1 MDQSPAGILQC
12 TAAGTTPPC
21 PFCIQDATCA
31 HCCRGLGRWTQL
43 PDWSSASGK
52 QMPLPF
58 LCAAGVLLAFL
69 GIYFGAKSLHH
80 RLVVQNVLQS
90 GISDPP
96 PRLVL
101 DLQRHAAD
109 EMLLRQIVDECSKR
123 QDTVMYVDASRKLV
137 VSSEID
143 PK

>member
-1 MDQSPAGILQC
+1 M
-12 TAAGTTPPC
+12 
-21 PFCIQDATCA
+21 
-31 HCCRGLGRWTQL
+31 H
-43 PDWSSASGK
+43 
-52 QMPLPF
+52 LPF

-69 GIYFGAKSLHH
+69 GIYFGAKTLHY

-96 PRLVL
+96 PSGLVL

>member
-1 MDQSPAGILQC
+1 
-12 TAAGTTPPC
+12 
-21 PFCIQDATCA
+21 
-31 HCCRGLGRWTQL
+31 
-43 PDWSSASGK
+43 
-52 QMPLPF
+52 MPLPF
-58 LCAAGVLLAFL
+58 LCTAGVLLAFL
-69 GIYFGAKSLHH
+69 GIYFGAKSLHY

-90 GISDPP
+90 GISNSP

-123 QDTVMYVDASRKLV
+123 QDTVLYVDASRKLV
-137 VSSEID
+137 ASSEID